1 MDGYIVQGG
10 LDVAR
15 GSFARIEDGEGLLLY
30 VRDGGLWITQERDSR
45 DYYVKPGDW
54 FRIDRHGVVLA
65 CALSRSRVSLYE
77 PARRPGGWKRAARQR
92 LARFWANAFAPNSRP
107 TSAAL

>member
-15 GSFARIEDGEGLLLY
+15 GSFARIEDGKGMLLH
-30 VRDGGLWITQERDSR
+30 VRDGELWITQERDSR

-54 FRIDRHGVVLA
+54 FRIDRDGVVLA
-65 CALSRSRVSLYE
+65 GALSRSRVSVYMRAQE
-77 PARRPGGWKRAARQR
+77 PGGWLHGVR
-92 LARFWANAFAPNSRP
+92 LRIG
-107 TSAAL
+107 AALAPLVP